1 MWVILEDVLEAG
13 FHFPLLSVVRRTG
26 LHLHAQAILRTEVIN
41 WFGLTLSKRSWVY
54 VLGDNVVL
62 VAS

>member
-13 FHFPLLSVVRRTG
+13 FHFPLLLSVVRRTG
-26 LHLHAQAILRTEVIN
+26 LHLHAILRTEVIH
-41 WFGLTLSKRSWVY
+41 WVGFILSKRSWVY
-54 VLGDNVVL
+54 VPGDNAIL